1 MRAVRGRLSGRG
13 GAGAVEGGTGY
24 GTGGGDGRDTQWFM
38 HDKEFYAR
46 HPGER
51 ETRCPIF
58 TLPRGRYDGTW
69 RAVPFSCG

>member
-1 MRAVRGRLSGRG
+1 
-13 GAGAVEGGTGY
+13 
-24 GTGGGDGRDTQWFM
+24 M

-58 TLPRGRYDGTW
+58 TLPHGQTGPAPPSAGQLST
-69 RAVPFSCG
+69 VPSPVRVKPESPPLMVLMLFQSVPVQD